1 MTERIVDLSESP
13 ARLSVRYQQLR
24 IERPDQPLATIPLA
38 ELAVL
43 AVAHRQVT
51 YTHSVLAELAAA
63 GGALVVCDAKCLPVG
78 MMLPLAGH
86 SIQTQR
92 FAAQARATIPL
103 RKRLWRQLIRSKIR
117 SQAATLR
124 QLTGD
129 DAGLLE
135 LAPRV
140 RSGDATNIEAQ
151 ASRRYWPR
159 LFGDPHFRRDP
170 ERKDQNLLLN
180 YGYAILRAIVGR
192 AICAS
197 GLHPSLGIHH
207 HNKYNPYCLADD
219 LMEPFRP
226 LVDLAVARFLQTNGP
241 VDQLNTDVKLEI
253 LTQLT
258 GRLNID
264 GCQRTLF
271 DAVSRLTAS
280 LAEAYLARTTKLTLP
295 SWS

>member
-1 MTERIVDLSESP
+1 MTERIVDLSQSP
-13 ARLSVRYQQLR
+13 ARLCVRYGQLR
-24 IERPDQPLATIPLA
+24 IDCPDQQSTIPMV

-43 AVAHRQVT
+43 IIAHRQVT
-51 YTHSVLAELAAA
+51 LTHSVLAELAAA
-63 GGALVVCDAKCLPVG
+63 GGALVVCDCKSLPVG
-78 MMLPLAGH
+78 MMLPLACH
-86 SIQTQR
+86 SVQTQR
-92 FAAQARATIPL
+92 FAAQARAPGPL
-103 RKRLWRQLIRSKIR
+103 RKRLWQQLICSKVR
-117 SQAATLR
+117 AQAATLR
-124 QLTGD
+124 QLNGD

-135 LAPRV
+135 LVSRV

-151 ASRRYWPR
+151 AARRYWPR
-159 LFGDPHFRRDP
+159 LFADPNFRRDP

-226 LVDLAVARFLQTNGP
+226 LVDLAVARFLQSNGP
-241 VDQLNTDVKLEI
+241 VGELNTAAKLEI

-258 GRLNID
+258 GRVTID

-271 DAVSRLTAS
+271 DAASRLTAS
-280 LAEAYLARTTKLTLP
+280 LADVYLRRAKQLTLP
-295 SWS
+295 CWS